1 MTTQYRA
8 NQLDDPRLGD
18 IGRRGLYRVAGAA
31 GSMAGLFLLAAM
43 ISLIVS
49 VLRPDVS
56 DSHWLSV
63 QNIWL
68 IVIFKLHA
76 GFNGV
81 HIEMLHVLN
90 YLDLAIL
97 AIVATLHLGLFS
109 TIQRTNRIW
118 SAVAAIQP
126 FLGMVIFLATKNAG
140 RSGVMGATL
149 VISLVMLQG
158 AIFDKV
164 TAYLGILASVL
175 LLAGDLSA
183 GAIPPTAVIATLVSI
198 GYVFLM
204 IWFFLVSSKL
214 FQLGLGKRG
223 NGI

>member
-1 MTTQYRA
+1 MTTQNLA
-8 NQLDDPRLGD
+8 NQLDDPKPGSRD
-18 IGRRGLYRVAGAA
+18 IGRWGLYKVAGVA

-49 VLRPDVS
+49 VLRPHVS
-56 DSHWLSV
+56 ASHWLSV

-81 HIEMLHVLN
+81 QIEQLHVLN

-97 AIVATLHLGLFS
+97 AMVAMLCLGLY
-109 TIQRTNRIW
+109 TALQRTSRVW
-118 SAVAAIQP
+118 STVAAIQP

-149 VISLVMLQG
+149 VISLVMLKG

-164 TAYLGILASVL
+164 TSYLGILASAL

-183 GAIPPTAVIATLVSI
+183 GVIPPTALIATLVGI

-204 IWFFLVSSKL
+204 IWFLLVSRKL
-214 FQLGLGKRG
+214 FQLGLGK
-223 NGI
+223 